1 MHTRFIGDSA
11 AIDPEMKCSLQH
23 LSLPR
28 GLLLLPSASKLR
40 RQRPDHVALC
50 AHVPLPRMVSP
61 QMQILLDRDDNTR
74 YLRTL
79 VYI

>member
-1 MHTRFIGDSA
+1 MHTRFIGASA
-11 AIDPEMKCSLQH
+11 AIDPEMKCNLQH

-40 RQRPDHVALC
+40 RQRPVALC